1 MAMPFIHF
9 IMQKECYDENG
20 LEYPN
25 KLVFG
30 IFFLCIIHN
39 YKEAIM

>member
-1 MAMPFIHF
+1 MMKI
-9 IMQKECYDENG
+9 C

>member
-1 MAMPFIHF
+1 MKSVAMPFIHF
-9 IMQKECYDENG
+9 YDENC

-25 KLVFG
+25 KLIFG